1 MWLNSNVAFGDT
13 IHTRLLR
20 RTMTNIQRYSAS
32 DLPEL
37 MEKIARNSIGLDDYF
52 QQFWNTNTNANYPPY
67 NIHRSDENNY
77 KIEVALAG
85 YSKDDIEV
93 ELKDNTLTVR
103 NKQQEKVVNQNGNGV
118 IHKGISTRQF
128 ERAFTISEDIKIKN
142 AELKNGLLNIDL
154 ERIIP
159 EDKKARL
166 IEIK

>member
-1 MWLNSNVAFGDT
+1 MPLWVQAKNLLIKELIMTRNLSVWNS
-13 IHTRLLR
+13 LR
-20 RTMTNIQRYSAS
+20 PFSVGFDSIFDEFDRMLESSERY
-32 DLPEL
+32 
-37 MEKIARNSIGLDDYF
+37 NS
-52 QQFWNTNTNANYPPY
+52 NYPPY